1 MLQQRSNN
9 KFNLVLCE
17 LFNRHIHGPS
27 SSQIQEVDG
36 HYLIIHK
43 FDGQTKRLLDEH
55 DGTMDID
62 SYFTDNEDSDNESD
76 SYSDNTGETVLS
88 SISDFSMY
96 YNGYYNDSINENNLG
111 SHIIIRNYKNIISKP
126 DYIKP
131 EIAQCVVLQTHHSVA
146 ILKTIWIKLIQRKW
160 KKIYK
165 ERQNIMRKRMSPSS
179 LSTRELTG
187 KWPHHCQHLPS
198 IYGMLRNLS
207 R

>member
-1 MLQQRSNN
+1 MIQQNLNN

-17 LFNRHIHGPS
+17 LFNRHIHGLA

-36 HYLIIHK
+36 HYLIISK
-43 FDGQTKRLLDEH
+43 FDGQTRRLLDEH

-62 SYFTDNEDSDNESD
+62 SYYTDNEDNEDDSDN
-76 SYSDNTGETVLS
+76 DNDTNETILS
-88 SISDFSMY
+88 SISDFSLFYNEY
-96 YNGYYNDSINENNLG
+96 YNEINSEP
-111 SHIIIRNYKNIISKP
+111 HIIIRNYENIISRP

-131 EIAQCVVLQTHHSVA
+131 EIAQCVILQTQHSVA

-160 KKIYK
+160 KKIYV
-165 ERQNIMRKRMSPSS
+165 ERQSIMRRRMSPSS

-187 KWPHHCQHLPS
+187 KWPTHCQHLPS
-198 IYGMLRNLS
+198 IYGMLSNLS

>member
-1 MLQQRSNN
+1 MLQQNLNN

-17 LFNRHIHGPS
+17 LFNRHIHGLA

-36 HYLIIHK
+36 HYLIINK

-62 SYFTDNEDSDNESD
+62 SYYTDNEDDSDN
-76 SYSDNTGETVLS
+76 DNDNDTNETVLS
-88 SISDFSMY
+88 SISDFSVFYNDY
-96 YNGYYNDSINENNLG
+96 YNETNLEP
-111 SHIIIRNYKNIISKP
+111 HIFIRNYENIISRP

-131 EIAQCVVLQTHHSVA
+131 EIAQCIILQTQHSVA

-160 KKIYK
+160 KKIYA
-165 ERQNIMRKRMSPSS
+165 ERQSIMRKRMSPSS

-187 KWPHHCQHLPS
+187 KWPKHCQHLPS
-198 IYGMLRNLS
+198 IHGMLSNLS